1 MTVISIGEVFVV
13 SGELSWT
20 ALLGG
25 FVLLSVANY
34 AQLIFTYK
42 FKYKINVAYSLS
54 LLFYTLV

>member
-1 MTVISIGEVFVV
+1 MGDKFGGS
-13 SGELSWT
+13 